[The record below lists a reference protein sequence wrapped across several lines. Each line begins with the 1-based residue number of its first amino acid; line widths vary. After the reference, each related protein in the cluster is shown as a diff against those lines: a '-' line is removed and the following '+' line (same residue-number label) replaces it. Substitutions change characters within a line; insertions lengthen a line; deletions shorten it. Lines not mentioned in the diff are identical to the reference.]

1 MSAVPCVEGVRPAS
15 EPSAESASVND
26 AGRDARGRFARGN
39 AGGTGNPFARQAA
52 ALRSAL
58 VRSVAEQDISDIAA
72 ALLRAARDGNV
83 AAAKL
88 LLAYCIGRPAETPD
102 PDRLDVDE
110 WNLVREMSVPGRQMT
125 TAVQRVPVQLA
136 SDFVV
141 AALPGIHKG
150 MAKTIGDGFKA
161 MDAKQSN
168 GNGHDEKADPAPHSK
183 NGTAPSTHG
192 DDGGARPSTNGANG
206 RTAPSPDGRI
216 GGRRRLSREERLA
229 RDERDLMREFEKL
242 MKE

>member
-1 MSAVPCVEGVRPAS
+1 MSAAPCAEPVGTAS
-15 EPSAESASVND
+15 QPSTEAPSVND
-26 AGRDARGRFARGN
+26 PGRDARGRFTRGN
-39 AGGTGNPFARQAA
+39 PGGTGNPFARQVA

-58 VRSVAEQDISDIAA
+58 VRSVNEQDISDIAA
-72 ALLRAARDGNV
+72 SLLRAAKDGNV

-88 LLAYCIGRPAETPD
+88 LLAYSIGKPAETPD

-110 WNLVREMSVPGRQMT
+110 WNLVKATSVPGRQMT

-150 MAKTIGDGFKA
+150 MAKRIGDGFKA
-161 MDAKQSN
+161 MDAKQN
-168 GNGHDEKADPAPHSK
+168 AENAPADKASSTTPPM

-192 DDGGARPSTNGANG
+192 DNGGARPSPNGQNG
-206 RTAPSPDGRI
+206 RTAPSFNGRN
-216 GGRRRLSREERLA
+216 GGRHRLSRKERKA

-242 MKE
+242 LDE